1 MKTRNININFKN
13 KKPLCLTIGNFDGI
27 HAGHQYIINKLVIES
42 KKNKLIPT
50 VLSFNP
56 HPRIYF
62 NKLEKDFNIIFEKEK
77 KTILNSM
84 GVLNY
89 FKLNFDSIT
98 SSMSAKD
105 FVVKF
110 LVNNLKLKTLII
122 GENFKFGK
130 DRKGNINLLKKLS
143 KEFNFS
149 LKIIKSI
156 KLKNSQQICSS
167 SNIRKSIKE
176 GDIKKTKIFLGRP
189 WSVVGKIIVGDKR
202 ARKMNFPTANLILN
216 GIINPKK
223 GVYVVK
229 IILNNKVYNGIANFG
244 RRPTFN
250 GKRLLLEV
258 NIFNFN
264 QEIYGK
270 ELTVQFIAFIRKE
283 IKFKNFNKLKEQVNK
298 DVIFA
303 KSFFNK
309 HK

>member
-1 MKTRNININFKN
+1 MGRSWTMKGKV
-13 KKPLCLTIGNFDGI
+13 I
-27 HAGHQYIINKLVIES
+27 H
-42 KKNKLIPT
+42 
-50 VLSFNP
+50 
-56 HPRIYF
+56 
-62 NKLEKDFNIIFEKEK
+62 
-77 KTILNSM
+77 
-84 GVLNY
+84 
-89 FKLNFDSIT
+89 
-98 SSMSAKD
+98 
-105 FVVKF
+105 
-110 LVNNLKLKTLII
+110 
-122 GENFKFGK
+122 
-130 DRKGNINLLKKLS
+130 
-143 KEFNFS
+143 
-149 LKIIKSI
+149 
-156 KLKNSQQICSS
+156 
-167 SNIRKSIKE
+167 
-176 GDIKKTKIFLGRP
+176 
-189 WSVVGKIIVGDKR
+189 GDKR

-216 GIINPKK
+216 GITNPKK